1 MGAQAHES
9 FRVNESLLNSQD
21 FNKPFQINRDAS
33 HRQSSAVMSQDGKPT
48 VVHRCK
54 LNPTQ
59 ACHVAQRELFGMAK
73 TLKEHPNMILCL
85 DIEGFANHKWS
96 GNASTL
102 KELGNGNTFWQS
114 SDPS

>member
-1 MGAQAHES
+1 
-9 FRVNESLLNSQD
+9 
-21 FNKPFQINRDAS
+21 
-33 HRQSSAVMSQDGKPT
+33 
-48 VVHRCK
+48 
-54 LNPTQ
+54 
-59 ACHVAQRELFGMAK
+59 MAK

-96 GNASTL
+96 GNTSTL